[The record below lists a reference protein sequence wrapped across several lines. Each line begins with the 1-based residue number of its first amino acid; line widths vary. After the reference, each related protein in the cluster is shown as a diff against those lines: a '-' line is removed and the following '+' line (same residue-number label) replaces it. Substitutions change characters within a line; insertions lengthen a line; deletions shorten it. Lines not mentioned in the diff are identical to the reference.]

1 MINSC
6 FYRYVARKYNYYKC
20 VSLIFFERL
29 RPVRSRKG
37 HMTKSKQS
45 SECFKVT
52 AETKRS
58 VCHGWK
64 TVKGQE
70 QPITPVLTFKVTG
83 PFQSCL
89 LGCVFVR
96 TCGLKAK

>member
-1 MINSC
+1 
-6 FYRYVARKYNYYKC
+6 
-20 VSLIFFERL
+20 
-29 RPVRSRKG
+29 
-37 HMTKSKQS
+37 MTKSKQS
-45 SECFKVT
+45 SECFEVT

-70 QPITPVLTFKVTG
+70 QPTTPVLTFKVTG
-83 PFQSCL
+83 PFQSRL

-96 TCGLKAK
+96 VCGLKS

>member
-52 AETKRS
+52 AETKKVCLSRVENSERTGTANHTCADLQGNRS
-58 VCHGWK
+58 LSVLFARVCVCANVW
-64 TVKGQE
+64 VK
-70 QPITPVLTFKVTG
+70 
-83 PFQSCL
+83 S
-89 LGCVFVR
+89 
-96 TCGLKAK
+96 